1 MKRLNPYT
9 TILLCFLSSI
19 FAVTL
24 VASGFMAYHFAM
36 RDVQRIEQLPLLT
49 NEGEK

>member
-1 MKRLNPYT
+1 MKRFNPYS
-9 TILLCFLSSI
+9 IVLLCFLSSI

-36 RDVQRIEQLPLLT
+36 RDVTRIEQLELI
-49 NEGEK
+49 GE